1 MAEVKGGS
9 QLEPRRFSAA
19 DNLVT
24 DVDRVLQMRQE
35 HPLLDDQIAHVITPD
50 RQPIFEPE
58 FAQVFRAMQIEL
70 AARAFLRA

>member
-1 MAEVKGGS
+1 MPKVKGGP

-58 FAQVFRAMQIEL
+58 LAQVFGAVQIEL
-70 AARAFLRA
+70 PARAFFRA

>member
-1 MAEVKGGS
+1 MPKVEGGS

-24 DVDRVLQMRQE
+24 HVDGVLQMRQE
-35 HPLLDDQIAHVITPD
+35 HALLDDQIAHVITPD

-70 AARAFLRA
+70 AARALFRA